1 MKIIEQEFI
10 KTFNLLYCIQN
21 LNIVK
26 LIFSTTPQSIL
37 LHWKKMYLV
46 YTKYFQALKMI
57 QMILLPK
64 KENQNI
70 FKMFSSMLAHL

>member
-26 LIFSTTPQSIL
+26 LIFSTTP
-37 LHWKKMYLV
+37 
-46 YTKYFQALKMI
+46 
-57 QMILLPK
+57 
-64 KENQNI
+64 
-70 FKMFSSMLAHL
+70 